1 MIDTLINI
9 DRAIL
14 LFFNGSNSLFLDGM
28 MQAWTSGFTWIPLYV
43 ALFYLIVKN
52 NETMAQIGLIVL
64 GAALCLILDGGVIEL
79 LVKPFVER
87 LRPINDPSIKQLL
100 DIVPGTYENSFSFF
114 SAHAANTFSIAI
126 FFSLLIKNRLF
137 TAFMLLWS
145 FVNCYTRLYLGVHFP
160 SDVLIG
166 LLYGGCIGATV
177 YILYNKVSKKL
188 LFKKSFFS
196 TQYTA
201 TGYAISDIEM
211 VLIVMCLIILYTI
224 FRGVLCFV

>member
-79 LVKPFVER
+79 LVKPVVER
-87 LRPINDPSIKQLL
+87 LRPINDPSLKQLL

-145 FVNCYTRLYLGVHFP
+145 FINCYTRLYLGVHFP

>member
-1 MIDTLINI
+1 
-9 DRAIL
+9 
-14 LFFNGSNSLFLDGM
+14 M

-52 NETMAQIGLIVL
+52 NETMTQIGLIVL

-100 DIVPGTYENSFSFF
+100 HIVPGTYENSFSFF

-160 SDVLIG
+160 SDVLVG
-166 LLYGGCIGATV
+166 LLYGGCIGAAV
-177 YILYNKVSKKL
+177 YILYNKVCKKL

-196 TQYTA
+196 TQYTS

-224 FRGVLCFV
+224 FRGILCFV

>member
-87 LRPINDPSIKQLL
+87 LRPINDPSLKQLL

-145 FVNCYTRLYLGVHFP
+145 FINCYTRLYLGVHFP

-224 FRGVLCFV
+224 FRSILCFV

>member
-1 MIDTLINI
+1 M
-9 DRAIL
+9 

-87 LRPINDPSIKQLL
+87 LRPINDPSLKQLL

-145 FVNCYTRLYLGVHFP
+145 FINCYTRLYLGVHFP

>member
-28 MQAWTSGFTWIPLYV
+28 MQAWTSGFTWLPLYV

-87 LRPINDPSIKQLL
+87 LRPINDPSLKQLL

>member
-87 LRPINDPSIKQLL
+87 LRPINDPSLKQLL

-126 FFSLLIKNRLF
+126 FFSLLIRNRLF

>member
-87 LRPINDPSIKQLL
+87 LRPINDPSLKQLL

-137 TAFMLLWS
+137 TSFILLWS

-224 FRGVLCFV
+224 FRGILCFV

>member
-64 GAALCLILDGGVIEL
+64 GAVLCLILDGGVIEL

-87 LRPINDPSIKQLL
+87 LRPINDPSLKQLL

-145 FVNCYTRLYLGVHFP
+145 FINCYTRLYLGVHFP

>member
-28 MQAWTSGFTWIPLYV
+28 MQAWTSGFTWIPLYM
-43 ALFYLIVKN
+43 ALFYLVVKN

-100 DIVPGTYENSFSFF
+100 HIVPGTYENSFSFF

-160 SDVLIG
+160 SDVLVG
-166 LLYGGCIGATV
+166 LLYGGCIGTTV

>member
-79 LVKPFVER
+79 LVKPLVER
-87 LRPINDPSIKQLL
+87 LRPINDPSLKQLL

-126 FFSLLIKNRLF
+126 FFSLLIRNRLF

-211 VLIVMCLIILYTI
+211 ILIVMCLIILYTI

>member
-79 LVKPFVER
+79 LVKPLVER
-87 LRPINDPSIKQLL
+87 LRPINDPSLKQLL

-126 FFSLLIKNRLF
+126 FFSLLIRNRLF

>member
-52 NETMAQIGLIVL
+52 NETMTQIGLIVL

-100 DIVPGTYENSFSFF
+100 HIVPGTYENSFSFF

-160 SDVLIG
+160 SDVLVG
-166 LLYGGCIGATV
+166 LLYGGCIGTTV

>member
-64 GAALCLILDGGVIEL
+64 GATLCLILDGGVIEL

-87 LRPINDPSIKQLL
+87 LRPINDPSLKQLL

-145 FVNCYTRLYLGVHFP
+145 FINCYTRLYLGVHFP

>member
-1 MIDTLINI
+1 MIDTLINL

-28 MQAWTSGFTWIPLYV
+28 MQAWTSGLTWIPLYV
-43 ALFYLIVKN
+43 TLFYLVVKN

-64 GAALCLILDGGVIEL
+64 GATLCLILDGGVIEL
-79 LVKPFVER
+79 LVKPFAER
-87 LRPINDPSIKQLL
+87 LRPINDPSLKQLL

-137 TAFMLLWS
+137 TSFILLWS

-166 LLYGGCIGATV
+166 LVYGGCIGTSV
-177 YILYNKVSKKL
+177 YILYNKVCKKL
-188 LFKKSFFS
+188 LLKKSFFS

-201 TGYAISDIEM
+201 TGYSISDIEM

>member
-43 ALFYLIVKN
+43 ALFYLVVKN

-87 LRPINDPSIKQLL
+87 LRPINDPSLKQLL

>member
-43 ALFYLIVKN
+43 ALFYLVVKN

-87 LRPINDPSIKQLL
+87 LRPINDPSLKQLL

-145 FVNCYTRLYLGVHFP
+145 FINCYTRLYLGVHFP

>member
-79 LVKPFVER
+79 LVKPVVER
-87 LRPINDPSIKQLL
+87 LRPINDPSLKQLL

-166 LLYGGCIGATV
+166 LLYGGCIGATI

-224 FRGVLCFV
+224 FRGVLCFL

>member
-87 LRPINDPSIKQLL
+87 LRPINDPSLKQLL

>member
-79 LVKPFVER
+79 LVKPVVER
-87 LRPINDPSIKQLL
+87 LRPINDPSLKQLL

-166 LLYGGCIGATV
+166 LLYGGCIGAAV

-224 FRGVLCFV
+224 FRGVLCCV

>member
-14 LFFNGSNSLFLDGM
+14 LFFNGSNSLLLDGM

-87 LRPINDPSIKQLL
+87 LRPINDPSLKQLL

-126 FFSLLIKNRLF
+126 FFSLLIRNRLF

>member
-1 MIDTLINI
+1 MIDTLINL

-14 LFFNGSNSLFLDGM
+14 LLFNGSNSLFLDGM
-28 MQAWTSGFTWIPLYV
+28 MQAWTSGLTWIPLYV
-43 ALFYLIVKN
+43 TLFYLVVKN

-64 GAALCLILDGGVIEL
+64 GATLCLILDGGVIEL
-79 LVKPFVER
+79 LVKPFAER
-87 LRPINDPSIKQLL
+87 LRPINDPSLKQLL

-166 LLYGGCIGATV
+166 LVYGGCIGTSV
-177 YILYNKVSKKL
+177 YILYNKICKKL
-188 LFKKSFFS
+188 L
-196 TQYTA
+196 
-201 TGYAISDIEM
+201 
-211 VLIVMCLIILYTI
+211 L
-224 FRGVLCFV
+224 

>member
-43 ALFYLIVKN
+43 ALFYLVVKN

-79 LVKPFVER
+79 LVKPLAER
-87 LRPINDPSIKQLL
+87 FRPINDPSLKQLL

-114 SAHAANTFSIAI
+114 SAHAANTFSITI

-166 LLYGGCIGATV
+166 LVYGGCIGTSV
-177 YILYNKVSKKL
+177 YILYNKICKKL
-188 LFKKSFFS
+188 LLKKSFFS

-211 VLIVMCLIILYTI
+211 VLIIMCLIILYTI
-224 FRGVLCFV
+224 FRGVLCFL

>member
-87 LRPINDPSIKQLL
+87 LRPINDPSLKQLL

-145 FVNCYTRLYLGVHFP
+145 FINCYTRLYLGVHFP

>member
-87 LRPINDPSIKQLL
+87 LRPINDPALKQLL

-160 SDVLIG
+160 SDVLVG
-166 LLYGGCIGATV
+166 LLYGGCIGTTV

>member
-100 DIVPGTYENSFSFF
+100 HIVPGTYENSFSFF

-160 SDVLIG
+160 SDVLVG
-166 LLYGGCIGATV
+166 LLYGGCIGTTV

-211 VLIVMCLIILYTI
+211 VLIVMCLIILYII
-224 FRGVLCFV
+224 FRGILCFV

>member
-79 LVKPFVER
+79 LVKPLVER

-100 DIVPGTYENSFSFF
+100 HIVPGTYENSFSFF

-160 SDVLIG
+160 SDVLVG

-177 YILYNKVSKKL
+177 YILYNKVCKKL

-224 FRGVLCFV
+224 FRGILCFV

>member
-28 MQAWTSGFTWIPLYV
+28 MQAWTSGFTWIPLYI

-79 LVKPFVER
+79 LVKPVVER
-87 LRPINDPSIKQLL
+87 LRPINDPSLKQLL

-145 FVNCYTRLYLGVHFP
+145 FINCYTRLYLGVHFP

>member
-100 DIVPGTYENSFSFF
+100 HIVPGTYENSFSFF

-160 SDVLIG
+160 SDVLVG
-166 LLYGGCIGATV
+166 LLYGGCIGTTV
-177 YILYNKVSKKL
+177 YILYNKMSKKL

-224 FRGVLCFV
+224 FRGILCFV

>member
-1 MIDTLINI
+1 MIDTLINL

-28 MQAWTSGFTWIPLYV
+28 MQAWTSGLTWIPLYV
-43 ALFYLIVKN
+43 TLFYLVVKN

-64 GAALCLILDGGVIEL
+64 GATLCLILDGGVIEL
-79 LVKPFVER
+79 LVKPFAER
-87 LRPINDPSIKQLL
+87 LRPINDPSLKQLL

-114 SAHAANTFSIAI
+114 SAHAANTFSITT

-166 LLYGGCIGATV
+166 LVYGGCIGTSV
-177 YILYNKVSKKL
+177 YILYNKICKKL
-188 LFKKSFFS
+188 LLKKSFFS

-211 VLIVMCLIILYTI
+211 VLIIMCLIILYTI

>member
-64 GAALCLILDGGVIEL
+64 GATLCLILDGGVIEL

-87 LRPINDPSIKQLL
+87 LRPINDPALKQLL

>member
-43 ALFYLIVKN
+43 ALFYLVVKN

-100 DIVPGTYENSFSFF
+100 HIVPGTYENSFSFF

-160 SDVLIG
+160 SDVLVG
-166 LLYGGCIGATV
+166 LLYGGCIGTTV
-177 YILYNKVSKKL
+177 YILY
-188 LFKKSFFS
+188 KKSFFS

-224 FRGVLCFV
+224 FRGILCFV

>member
-126 FFSLLIKNRLF
+126 FFSLLIRNRLF

>member
-160 SDVLIG
+160 SDVLVG
-166 LLYGGCIGATV
+166 LLYGGCIGTTV

>member
-52 NETMAQIGLIVL
+52 NETMTQIGLIVL

-100 DIVPGTYENSFSFF
+100 HIVPGTYENSFSFF

-160 SDVLIG
+160 SDVLVG
-166 LLYGGCIGATV
+166 LLYGGCIGTTV

-196 TQYTA
+196 TQYTS

-224 FRGVLCFV
+224 FRGILCFV